1 LRINSQ
7 GLIRVGGWPDGK
19 EHRVADLSAKR
30 ELHRGAGD
38 AMSTAIELAVTPA
51 VFAFFGWW
59 LDARLGTS
67 PLLLLVLFLFT
78 MGYEIWKLFVRYD
91 AQMQD
96 EESKVAGLARREEP
110 GP

>member
-1 LRINSQ
+1 M
-7 GLIRVGGWPDGK
+7 VPAGK

-38 AMSTAIELAVTPA
+38 ALSTAIELAVTPA
-51 VFAFFGWW
+51 IFALFGWW

-67 PLLLLVLFLFT
+67 PLFLLVLFLFT

-91 AQMQD
+91 AQMHD
-96 EESKVAGLARREEP
+96 HEAKLPGGARREEP
-110 GP
+110 GE